1 MNLAIG
7 GVPERSNGAVSKTVV
22 PFGAPGVRIPPPPQ
36 GRLQV
41 EGSKLKVSCRTAS
54 GRSPQQ
60 ACRPGSDVSRATHLV
75 IRLHRALLVVLFSC
89 LGAAPSQAQLYETW
103 HRPADVRY
111 RALQS
116 PHFRIVYQTG
126 LRAEAAEMA
135 RLLEDEL
142 PEVRAMVGLCR
153 PLKVPV
159 VINRFGDRGNGFL
172 TPMPFRQEIETAR
185 LLSNELSPRFPS
197 WFETVAPHELVHAAH
212 AESGH
217 GFGFGWI
224 LRLFGDDLARSLNLS
239 GPRGVNEGLA
249 VWYES
254 RRYPDAGRL
263 HHSLFEMQLRA
274 AMLSDSP
281 WSLAQMLEPPSY
293 TRPFDRYYIGGAHL
307 FEYMEQRDGDLS
319 FFRRARSFYYRFPLL
334 GYGLPLW
341 YGTRMA
347 PHVLAARLRA
357 HFRQEV
363 RRQIASEERAM
374 VPQIISGRRGTA
386 HRRPVWIDKRTL
398 LVHATGYHHRPGF
411 YKVDALTGETAP
423 VAYHAITEDYLFSLS
438 PDSSTIL
445 FSRYVP
451 DRLEAIRLVSEVFQ
465 LDLADG
471 HVRRVAPR
479 GRLHS
484 PVFVEDGKIWA
495 TRSLGQ
501 FNQWVEVDPVDGT
514 RSVAGF
520 DRTTIKSILP
530 SPHDDRLV
538 MLANVR
544 GRQGI
549 YEVEPTGEGIELV
562 PRIVFDDASVFDAS
576 WGPEGEYLLFAADLH
591 GVSNVYA
598 WDAMSGEVY
607 RLTNVE
613 FGAIEPSLSPDRSRV
628 AFINFRHE
636 RYDLV
641 QIPFEPR
648 TTVAR
653 PTADAALIASEREP
667 SNRSRSLASPKRG
680 DGSATRGGGEALAD
694 VPLEGDGR
702 YIPLLEMRPRVIY
715 PFILYQRP
723 TGNEEDVHLGF
734 GAGSGLEWSDPL
746 QYWTA
751 HTSAFYQ
758 HNALWGRLLIRS
770 GQFILRSSAEVFR
783 EPSTV
788 VVRRIQG
795 ARVDTVRLG
804 RDERGVGV
812 GVSLPAV
819 LEANVFQ
826 TRAQAVLTGEYR
838 NERLFDV
845 DGPIGERDDLITLR
859 PGLQL
864 QYRTQRNLRDIVPNS
879 GWVLSTFAR
888 LDAWSRRDRAARFL
902 RARGE
907 LYLPFLRA
915 SSTGLA
921 LHASVHSQNRGG
933 IVDLTTFFP
942 RGYEAETV
950 FLDGGTYGKVGFE
963 VTQPFWYI
971 DDGFVLLPLY
981 FRALFAYAFIESMQS
996 LNGTGS
1002 MRTVAGGGLGLQA
1015 RFAYGINFTLRAAPV
1030 FRFLEND
1037 WSVTFR

>member
-1 MNLAIG
+1 M
-7 GVPERSNGAVSKTVV
+7 
-22 PFGAPGVRIPPPPQ
+22 
-36 GRLQV
+36 
-41 EGSKLKVSCRTAS
+41 
-54 GRSPQQ
+54 
-60 ACRPGSDVSRATHLV
+60 
-75 IRLHRALLVVLFSC
+75 IRLHRALLVVLFSS
-89 LGAAPSQAQLYETW
+89 LAAAPSQAQLYETW
-103 HRPADVRY
+103 HRPADVSY

-126 LRAEAAEMA
+126 LRFEAAEMA
-135 RLLEDEL
+135 RLLEKEL
-142 PEVRAMVGLCR
+142 PEVRTVVGLRR
-153 PLKVPV
+153 PLNVPV

-172 TPMPFRQEIETAR
+172 TPMPFRQEIETAE
-185 LLSNELSPRFPS
+185 LLSNELSPAFPS

-239 GPRGVNEGLA
+239 GPRGLNEGLA

-254 RRYPDAGRL
+254 SRYPDAGRL
-263 HHSLFEMQLRA
+263 HHSLFEMKLRA
-274 AMLSDSP
+274 AALSDRP

-293 TRPFDRYYIGGAHL
+293 TRPFDRYYVGGAHL

-319 FFRRARSFYYRFPLL
+319 FFRRARNFYYRFPLL
-334 GYGLPLW
+334 GYGFPLW
-341 YGTRMA
+341 YGTRTA
-347 PHVLAARLRA
+347 PRALAARLRT
-357 HFRQEV
+357 HFLEV
-363 RRQIASEERAM
+363 ARLHAPSKEEAT
-374 VPQIISGRRGTA
+374 VPNVVSGRRGTA
-386 HRRPVWIDKRTL
+386 HRRPVWIDPQTL
-398 LVHATGYHHRPGF
+398 LVHATGYHLRPGF
-411 YKVDALTGETAP
+411 YKVDVLTGETRP

-451 DRLEAIRLVSEVFQ
+451 DRLEAIRHISEVFQ
-465 LDLADG
+465 LDIADG
-471 HVRRVAPR
+471 RVRRVAPR
-479 GRLHS
+479 GRLHG
-484 PVFVEDGKIWA
+484 PVLLDDGKMWA

-501 FNQWVEVDPVDGT
+501 FNEWVEVDPAGGT
-514 RSVAGF
+514 RSVVGF
-520 DRTTIKSILP
+520 ERTTIKSISP
-530 SPHDDRLV
+530 SPRGDRLV
-538 MLANVR
+538 MLANVQ

-549 YEVEPTGEGIELV
+549 YEVERIGDAVELV
-562 PRIVFDDASVFDAS
+562 PLIVFDDASVFDAS
-576 WGPEGEYLLFAADLH
+576 WGPEGEYLLFSADPH

-598 WDAMSGEVY
+598 WHATSDELY

-628 AFINFRHE
+628 AFINYRHE

-648 TTVAR
+648 TSIER
-653 PTADAALIASEREP
+653 PSADAGLIASEREP
-667 SNRSRSLASPKRG
+667 S
-680 DGSATRGGGEALAD
+680 DGSGSIASRERGGSSEEDRGGAEDLAD
-694 VPLEGDGR
+694 VPFEGDGR
-702 YIPLLEMRPRVIY
+702 YIPFLEMRPRVIY

-734 GAGSGLEWSDPL
+734 GAGLGLEWSDPL

-795 ARVDTVRLG
+795 SRVDTIRVG
-804 RDERGVGV
+804 RDERGVGL

-819 LEANVFQ
+819 FEANVFQ
-826 TRAQAVLTGEYR
+826 SRAQAMLTGEYR
-838 NERLFDV
+838 NERLFGV

-859 PGLQL
+859 PALQVE
-864 QYRTQRNLRDIVPNS
+864 YRTQRNLRDLVPNS
-879 GWVLSTFAR
+879 GLVFSTFAR
-888 LDAWSRRDRAARFL
+888 IDTWSRRDRAARFL
-902 RARGE
+902 RVRGE
-907 LYLPFLRA
+907 VYLPFLRA
-915 SSTGLA
+915 SNTGLA
-921 LHASVHSQNRGG
+921 LHANVHSQNRGG
-933 IVDLTTFFP
+933 IVDLTMFFP
-942 RGYEAETV
+942 RGYETETV
-950 FLDGGTYGKVGFE
+950 FLDGGTFGKVGFE
-963 VTQPFWYI
+963 ITQPFWYI

-981 FRALFAYAFIESMQS
+981 FRALFAYAFVESMQP
-996 LNGTGS
+996 LTGTGAT
-1002 MRTVAGGGLGLQA
+1002 RTVAGGGIGVQA
-1015 RFAYGINFTLRAAPV
+1015 RFAYGINFTLRVAPV